1 MVAIRTST
9 AWTGFTPADPAPS
22 GTVGLLALATDAYI
36 EFDLRG
42 LLPPG
47 VGMCTTRIANV
58 EPLTV
63 AALRATSADITTA
76 AGTILPGQPLAALI
90 YGCTA
95 GAAIIGH
102 DEVAG
107 LLGAAKPEA
116 HCLTP
121 VGSVAAALRALGVRR
136 PAVLTP
142 NLRQVN
148 ESIAGALAEEGF
160 RLTGLTGFGISQDA
174 DITRI
179 PPHAVAEIAKG
190 LCCPRTDGLLICCTS
205 LRSTPVIEEL
215 EQRLGLPVVTSNQ
228 ALAWD
233 VTRRLDLDD
242 RPSGP
247 GSLLR
252 TSGEPVPA
260 VPGLVPARPATGG

>member
-9 AWTGFTPADPAPS
+9 AWTGFAPTDPAPS

-36 EFDLRG
+36 EYDLRG
-42 LLPPG
+42 LLPPD

-63 AALRATSADITTA
+63 GSLRATAADVTA
-76 AGTILPGQPLAALI
+76 AAETILPGQPLDALI

-107 LLGAAKPEA
+107 LLGAAKPGA

-121 VGSVAAALRALGVRR
+121 VGSVSAALRALGVTR

-148 ESIAGALAEEGF
+148 ESIAGALTGEGF
-160 RLTGLTGFGISQDA
+160 RLTGLTGFGISQDS

-179 PPHAVAEIAKG
+179 PPEAIVEIASR
-190 LCCPRTDGLLICCTS
+190 LCSPGTDGLLICCTS

-215 EQRLGLPVVTSNQ
+215 ESLLGLPVVTSNQ

-233 VTRRLDLDD
+233 VARRLGAEH
-242 RPSGP
+242 RPPGP
-247 GSLLR
+247 GSLFR
-252 TSGEPVPA
+252 ASGEPVPA
-260 VPGLVPARPATGG
+260 TALVPARPVPGG